1 MLLHITYNH
10 ESLEYQIMEAK
21 YIVSQAR
28 RQPLLCTQQEASE
41 LMHMQILRCARRM
54 GGAVRYIV
62 CKEENEDAL
71 LFLEHYQENE
81 MSMDKGDEYEMML
94 LEGAEFGDVP
104 PFLDDPKE
112 ETQMH
117 ETEDDALKN
126 NHSPE
131 QTQIRLAT
139 YAR

>member
-21 YIVSQAR
+21 YIVSQAH
-28 RQPLLCTQQEASE
+28 RQPLLCTQQGASE

-62 CKEENEDAL
+62 CKEEYEDAL

-81 MSMDKGDEYEMML
+81 MSMDKGNEYEMML

-117 ETEDDALKN
+117 ETEDDALKK
-126 NHSPE
+126 
-131 QTQIRLAT
+131 
-139 YAR
+139 